1 MITSPGKKINR
12 YYENLE
18 KKREWDEASDRP
30 LIDGTDVVEFFKRL
44 GFKAT
49 VYQEKLLRDKSQ
61 FILARWS
68 RQSGKSLAMGVA
80 VLFNALTR
88 KGFRAAIVAPSKR
101 QSLKMV
107 DKISRLLSRLGQD
120 VLEGPP
126 RKGRLAF
133 RNGSVIEALPN
144 NPDTIRGET
153 LNVVV
158 LDEFAYIEHDKE
170 LYDAIV
176 FALSTTN
183 GSFYGTSTPGS
194 QDSLFFKMATDD
206 EQFAD
211 FSRHHVSYKE
221 ALKPNGPIDPE
232 FLEKI
237 RRQYQT
243 DPGRWKREMEA
254 DFADDEDAYLP
265 LDLIESCVTE
275 GPETFTKDDVISGR
289 LSRTGKFFAGADL
302 GLKIDRSAVAVV
314 EKIGQ
319 DVYLVHETAFPPST
333 VFSVVTGY
341 LNLLN
346 QRLQTV
352 SRIYIDETGLGGFF
366 VQDAV
371 KSGLKNAQGVFL
383 SLPKKQEIMDSFKR
397 LMQDGH
403 LHFPRDPELTNEM
416 NAERFQLSKTGQL
429 QFSHPAGTHDDRL
442 WAFALAAYASRFE
455 TPTYHPVAAIGRN
468 PNSLMPNIDRRLL
481 IPGANTP
488 RPGDPPGVII
498 HGQLWCWACGK
509 AVVTR
514 PHICHKQ
521 PTIEGLGDR

>member
-1 MITSPGKKINR
+1 MITSPGRKINR
-12 YYENLE
+12 YYDNFQSE
-18 KKREWDEASDRP
+18 RERDEASSKP
-30 LIDGTDVVEFFKRL
+30 LIEQTDVVEFFKHL
-44 GFKAT
+44 GFQAT

-68 RQSGKSLAMGVA
+68 RQSGKSLAMAVA

-88 KGFRAAIVAPSKR
+88 QGFRAAIVGPSKR

-107 DKISRLLSRLGQD
+107 DKISRLLSRLGRD

-170 LYDAIV
+170 LYDAII

-194 QDSLFFKMATDD
+194 RDTLFYDIATND
-206 EQFAD
+206 EKFAD
-211 FSRHHVSYKE
+211 FSRHHVSYKD

-254 DFADDEDAYLP
+254 DFADDEDSYLS
-265 LDLIESCVTE
+265 LELIESCVTE

-289 LSRTGKFFAGADL
+289 LARTGQFFVGTDL
-302 GLKIDRSAVAVV
+302 APKIDLSAVAVI
-314 EKIGQ
+314 EKIGR
-319 DVYLVHETAFPPST
+319 DVYLLHETAFPPGT
-333 VFSVVTGY
+333 AFSVVTGY
-341 LNLLN
+341 LNLLT
-346 QRLQTV
+346 QRLKTV
-352 SRIYIDETGLGGFF
+352 SLINIDQTGVGEFF
-366 VQDAV
+366 VQDAY

-383 SLPKKQEIMDSFKR
+383 SLPMKQQIMDYFKR
-397 LMQDGH
+397 MMQDGH
-403 LHFPRDPELTNEM
+403 LHFRRDPELMNEM
-416 NAERFQLSKTGQL
+416 TAERFQLSKTGQL
-429 QFSHPAGTHDDRL
+429 QFSHISGTHDDRL
-442 WAFALAAYASRFE
+442 WAFALAVYASRYDI
-455 TPTYHPVAAIGRN
+455 PTYHPVAAVNTTPSPGNMTPQLPR
-468 PNSLMPNIDRRLL
+468 SLWK
-481 IPGANTP
+481 
-488 RPGDPPGVII
+488 V
-498 HGQLWCWACGK
+498 
-509 AVVTR
+509 
-514 PHICHKQ
+514 
-521 PTIEGLGDR
+521 

>member
-1 MITSPGKKINR
+1 MIASPGKKINR
-12 YYENLE
+12 YYDNFQSE
-18 KKREWDEASDRP
+18 RERDEASNRP
-30 LIDGTDVVEFFKRL
+30 LIDETDVVEFFKHL
-44 GFKAT
+44 GFQAT

-68 RQSGKSLAMGVA
+68 RQSGKSLAMAVA

-144 NPDTIRGET
+144 NPDTIRGEP

-158 LDEFAYIEHDKE
+158 LDDFAFIEHDKE
-170 LYDAIV
+170 LYDAII
-176 FALSTTN
+176 FALRTTN
-183 GSFYGTSTPGS
+183 GSFYGTSAAGS
-194 QDSLFFKMATDD
+194 RDTLFYDIATND
-206 EQFAD
+206 EKFAD
-211 FSRHHVSYKE
+211 FSRHHVSYKD

-265 LDLIESCVTE
+265 LELIESCVTE

-289 LSRTGKFFAGADL
+289 LARTGKFFVG
-302 GLKIDRSAVAVV
+302 
-314 EKIGQ
+314 
-319 DVYLVHETAFPPST
+319 TA
-333 VFSVVTGY
+333 FSVVTGY

-346 QRLQTV
+346 QRLKTV
-352 SRIYIDETGLGGFF
+352 SRIYIDQTGVGEFF
-366 VQDAV
+366 VQDAY
-371 KSGLKNAQGVFL
+371 KSGLKNAQGIFL
-383 SLPKKQEIMDSFKR
+383 SLPKKQEIMDYFKR
-397 LMQDGH
+397 KMQDGH
-403 LHFPRDPELTNEM
+403 LHFPRDPELMNEM
-416 NAERFQLSKTGQL
+416 SAERFQLSKTGQL
-429 QFSHPAGTHDDRL
+429 QFSHVSGTHDDRL
-442 WAFALAAYASRFE
+442 WAFALAVYASRLD
-455 TPTYHPVAAIGRN
+455 TPTYHPVAAVNTHPSPRN
-468 PNSLMPNIDRRLL
+468 LMPQL
-481 IPGANTP
+481 P
-488 RPGDPPGVII
+488 RS
-498 HGQLWCWACGK
+498 LWK
-509 AVVTR
+509 
-514 PHICHKQ
+514 I
-521 PTIEGLGDR
+521 

>member
-1 MITSPGKKINR
+1 MITSPGRKINR

-30 LIDGTDVVEFFKRL
+30 LIEETDVVEFFKHM
-44 GFKAT
+44 GFQAT
-49 VYQEKLLRDKSQ
+49 VYQEKLLRDKSH
-61 FILARWS
+61 FVLARWS
-68 RQSGKSLAMGVA
+68 RQSGKSLAMAVA
-80 VLFNALTR
+80 VLFNARTR
-88 KGFRAAIVAPSKR
+88 KGLRAAIVAPSKR

-107 DKISRLLSRLGQD
+107 DKISRLLTRLGRE

-126 RKGRLAF
+126 RKGRLVF

-144 NPDTIRGET
+144 NPDTVRGET

-170 LYDAIV
+170 LYDAII

-211 FSRHHVSYKE
+211 FSRHHVSYKD

-265 LDLIESCVTE
+265 LELIESCVTE

-289 LSRTGKFFAGADL
+289 LARTGKFFVG
-302 GLKIDRSAVAVV
+302 
-314 EKIGQ
+314 
-319 DVYLVHETAFPPST
+319 TA
-333 VFSVVTGY
+333 FSVVTGY

-346 QRLQTV
+346 QRLKTV
-352 SRIYIDETGLGGFF
+352 SRIYIDQTGVGEFF
-366 VQDAV
+366 VQDAY
-371 KSGLKNAQGVFL
+371 KSGLKNAQGIFL
-383 SLPKKQEIMDSFKR
+383 SLPKKQEIMDYFKR
-397 LMQDGH
+397 KMQDGH
-403 LHFPRDPELTNEM
+403 LHFPRDPELINEM
-416 NAERFQLSKTGQL
+416 SAERFQLSKTGKL
-429 QFSHPAGTHDDRL
+429 QFSHVSGTHDDRL
-442 WAFALAAYASRFE
+442 WAFALAVYASRLD
-455 TPTYHPVAAIGRN
+455 TPTYHPVARINTHPSPRN
-468 PNSLMPNIDRRLL
+468 LMPQL
-481 IPGANTP
+481 P
-488 RPGDPPGVII
+488 RS
-498 HGQLWCWACGK
+498 LWK
-509 AVVTR
+509 
-514 PHICHKQ
+514 I
-521 PTIEGLGDR
+521 

>member
-1 MITSPGKKINR
+1 MPESPGRKLNR
-12 YYENLE
+12 YYENLQNE
-18 KKREWDEASDRP
+18 RERDEARNRP
-30 LIDGTDVVEFFKRL
+30 LILETDVVEFFKHL
-44 GFKAT
+44 GFQAT
-49 VYQEKLLRDKSQ
+49 VYQERLLRDKSQ

-68 RQSGKSLAMGVA
+68 RQSGKSLAMAVA

-170 LYDAIV
+170 LYDAII

-194 QDSLFFKMATDD
+194 KGTLFYNIATDD
-206 EQFAD
+206 QQFGD
-211 FSRHHVSYKE
+211 FSRHHVSYKD

-243 DPGRWKREMEA
+243 DPGRWKREMQA

-265 LDLIESCVTE
+265 LDLIESCVTD

-289 LSRTGKFFAGADL
+289 LNRTGKFFVG
-302 GLKIDRSAVAVV
+302 
-314 EKIGQ
+314 
-319 DVYLVHETAFPPST
+319 TA
-333 VFSVVTGY
+333 FSVVTGY

-346 QRLQTV
+346 QRLKTA
-352 SRIYIDETGLGGFF
+352 SRIYIDQTGVGEFF
-366 VQDAV
+366 VQDAY
-371 KSGLKNAQGVFL
+371 KSGLKNAQGIFL
-383 SLPKKQEIMDSFKR
+383 SLPKKQEIMDYFKR
-397 LMQDGH
+397 KMQDGH
-403 LHFPRDPELTNEM
+403 LHFPRDPELMNEM
-416 NAERFQLSKTGQL
+416 SAERFQLSKTGQL
-429 QFSHPAGTHDDRL
+429 QFSHVSGTHDDRL
-442 WAFALAAYASRFE
+442 WAFALAVYASRLD
-455 TPTYHPVAAIGRN
+455 TSTYHPLAAVNTHPSPGN
-468 PNSLMPNIDRRLL
+468 LMP
-481 IPGANTP
+481 
-488 RPGDPPGVII
+488 
-498 HGQLWCWACGK
+498 QL
-509 AVVTR
+509 
-514 PHICHKQ
+514 P
-521 PTIEGLGDR
+521 

>member
-30 LIDGTDVVEFFKRL
+30 LIDETDVVEFFKRL

-68 RQSGKSLAMGVA
+68 RQSGKSLAMAVA

-107 DKISRLLSRLGQD
+107 DKISRLLSRLGRE

-170 LYDAIV
+170 LYDAII

-194 QDSLFFKMATDD
+194 RGTLFYNIATDD
-206 EQFAD
+206 EQFGD
-211 FSRHHVSYKE
+211 FSRHHVSYKD

-265 LDLIESCVTE
+265 LELIESCVTE

-289 LSRTGKFFAGADL
+289 LARTGKFFVGTDL
-302 GLKIDRSAVAVV
+302 APKIDLSAVAVV
-314 EKIGQ
+314 EKIGR
-319 DVYLVHETAFPPST
+319 DVYLVHETAFRRAPPS
-333 VFSVVTGY
+333 
-341 LNLLN
+341 
-346 QRLQTV
+346 
-352 SRIYIDETGLGGFF
+352 
-366 VQDAV
+366 
-371 KSGLKNAQGVFL
+371 
-383 SLPKKQEIMDSFKR
+383 
-397 LMQDGH
+397 
-403 LHFPRDPELTNEM
+403 PR
-416 NAERFQLSKTGQL
+416 
-429 QFSHPAGTHDDRL
+429 
-442 WAFALAAYASRFE
+442 
-455 TPTYHPVAAIGRN
+455 
-468 PNSLMPNIDRRLL
+468 
-481 IPGANTP
+481 
-488 RPGDPPGVII
+488 
-498 HGQLWCWACGK
+498 
-509 AVVTR
+509 
-514 PHICHKQ
+514 
-521 PTIEGLGDR
+521 